1 MTDNLKIRR
10 KGSALQSVT
19 KYIDLVVVLSIIGEI
34 FFFPSWQNFAG
45 CVMTVIVWLIFRNFF
60 FKKKIILE
68 HPFSFLA
75 FSSIFLASFIPLTAT
90 LIESKPITYGF
101 QNPYETFFYQTL
113 IFIVASL
120 SFYVVVYRKRR
131 RNNIIQRTLYK
142 LNFFET
148 EPSTLWILG
157 LIGLLARIKSLAVVN
172 EVQYGDAGNK
182 FLEGLTYLQYAPII
196 MFFPSLSG
204 LPYNKFR
211 SNLVVIYASFTFV
224 LSFAANSRQQMIYPI
239 FTVLLLFILYLLK
252 DNISIFSI
260 LSPWKIG
267 TIIFLV
273 FFGLGFLSD
282 ISLAML
288 ANRKIRNDVS
298 RSELLD
304 NTIETMQND
313 KLMEKLRNTSIE
325 VQDNV
330 FSYSRG
336 WDETYLNNFMINR
349 YGNAR
354 VIDQTLYYA
363 NKIGYGNEK
372 MQKSFF
378 EKTLAIYPL
387 PFLSVV
393 GVTID
398 KEELEY
404 SPGDKLYFTGTH
416 TPSALGG
423 FRVTSLVGDGLA
435 TFGYW
440 CFPIVFVLL
449 FLSFTLMDSL
459 VLFKNGTILFSTLG
473 LINIFGF
480 LGIFRNSISSIVPLA
495 YILRGFWQQCFIFW
509 LLVFLIKLMQLP
521 KKKQKIIISQTA

>member
-1 MTDNLKIRR
+1 
-10 KGSALQSVT
+10 
-19 KYIDLVVVLSIIGEI
+19 
-34 FFFPSWQNFAG
+34 
-45 CVMTVIVWLIFRNFF
+45 
-60 FKKKIILE
+60 
-68 HPFSFLA
+68 
-75 FSSIFLASFIPLTAT
+75 
-90 LIESKPITYGF
+90 
-101 QNPYETFFYQTL
+101 
-113 IFIVASL
+113 
-120 SFYVVVYRKRR
+120 
-131 RNNIIQRTLYK
+131 
-142 LNFFET
+142 
-148 EPSTLWILG
+148 
-157 LIGLLARIKSLAVVN
+157 
-172 EVQYGDAGNK
+172 
-182 FLEGLTYLQYAPII
+182 
-196 MFFPSLSG
+196 
-204 LPYNKFR
+204 
-211 SNLVVIYASFTFV
+211 
-224 LSFAANSRQQMIYPI
+224 
-239 FTVLLLFILYLLK
+239 
-252 DNISIFSI
+252 
-260 LSPWKIG
+260 
-267 TIIFLV
+267 
-273 FFGLGFLSD
+273 
-282 ISLAML
+282 
-288 ANRKIRNDVS
+288 
-298 RSELLD
+298 
-304 NTIETMQND
+304 
-313 KLMEKLRNTSIE
+313 
-325 VQDNV
+325 
-330 FSYSRG
+330 
-336 WDETYLNNFMINR
+336 MINR

-521 KKKQKIIISQTA
+521 KKNRR

>member
-1 MTDNLKIRR
+1 MTENIQIRS
-10 KGSALQSVT
+10 KGTALQSVI
-19 KYIDLVVVLSIIGEI
+19 KYIDIIVLLSVIGEI
-34 FFFPSWQNFAG
+34 FFFPSWHNFAG
-45 CVMTVIVWLIFRNFF
+45 CVMTVIVWLIFRNLF
-60 FKKKIILE
+60 FKKRIILE

-75 FSSIFLASFIPLTAT
+75 FSSLFLASFIPLPAT
-90 LIESKPITYGF
+90 LLESKPITYGF
-101 QNPYETFFYQTL
+101 QNPYETFFFQTL

-120 SFYVVVYRKRR
+120 AFYAVVYRKRR
-131 RNNIIQRTLYK
+131 GNNIIQRTLYK

-157 LIGLLARIKSLAVVN
+157 LVGLLARIKSLAVVN
-172 EVQYGDAGNK
+172 EVQYGDAGSK
-182 FLEGLTYLQYAPII
+182 FLEGLLYLQYAPII
-196 MFFPSLSG
+196 MFFPTLSG
-204 LPYNKFR
+204 LPYNKLR
-211 SNLVVIYASFTFV
+211 SNLVIIYASFTFV

-239 FTVLLLFILYLLK
+239 FTVLLLFILYLIK
-252 DNISIFSI
+252 DNISIFS
-260 LSPWKIG
+260 LLAPWKIG
-267 TIIFLV
+267 AIIFFV

-304 NTIETMQND
+304 NTIETMQNE
-313 KLMEKLRNTSIE
+313 KLMDKLRNTSIE

-354 VIDQTLYYA
+354 VVDQTLYYA
-363 NKIGYGNEK
+363 DKIGYGNKK
-372 MQKSFF
+372 MQKSFY
-378 EKTLAIYPL
+378 EKTLAVYPL
-387 PFLSVV
+387 PFLSLL
-393 GVTID
+393 GITID

-459 VLFKNGTILFSTLG
+459 VVFKNGAILFSTLG

-480 LGIFRNSISSIVPLA
+480 LGIFRNSIGAIVPLA

-509 LLVFLIKLMQLP
+509 LLVFIIKLVQLP
-521 KKKQKIIISQTA
+521 KKKRRSF